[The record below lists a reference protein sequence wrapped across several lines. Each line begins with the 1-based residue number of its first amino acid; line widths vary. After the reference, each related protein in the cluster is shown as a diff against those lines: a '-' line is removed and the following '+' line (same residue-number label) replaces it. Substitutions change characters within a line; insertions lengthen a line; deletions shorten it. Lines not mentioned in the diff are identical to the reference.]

1 MSVSKTDFL
10 MKILEPEGPV
20 SAQGQSAPASPGGT
34 QPLHFFQIDSVV
46 PDYENNG
53 DGLLKLFSDS

>member
-1 MSVSKTDFL
+1 

-34 QPLHFFQIDSVV
+34 QPLLFFQIDSVV